1 MIDRTRIGMYNF
13 VYNLLYNVV
22 SKNVY
27 SMERPQELTTSDAT
41 DGFVVIRVGNMNDA
55 REFIGNAY
63 VWARVF
69 VECYIPPKSR
79 GRLDKNK
86 FAEMENVI
94 DGIIDDWID
103 KTSED
108 GYSISIESL
117 ISSDDFYASNKDN
130 PYHVLVKSFVVYNN
144 NN

>member
-27 SMERPQELTTSDAT
+27 SMERPQELTASDTT

-55 REFIGNAY
+55 SEFIGNAY

-79 GRLDKNK
+79 GRLDKSK

-94 DGIIDDWID
+94 DGILDNWID
-103 KTSED
+103 KTNED

-117 ISSDDFYASNKDN
+117 ISSDDFYSSNKDN
-130 PYHVLVKSFVVYNN
+130 PYHVLIKSFVVYNN